1 MRILWVT
8 SNVFEVFFPFVE
20 GKPTRGGSWIAPLF
34 YSIYQQ
40 QNVKLGSI
48 TPVINGVEQK
58 KEIDDV
64 TYYSIPIS
72 KNENLRD
79 MNRSLINAYLRVIN
93 DFKPEIIHIHGI
105 ENNFGLL
112 RKYVDR
118 KIPIVCSIQ
127 GIISPWLTFMKY
139 SIADTDIRN
148 FRSIKN
154 RLGRGG
160 VDGALRKMKKFPA
173 IEKEV
178 FRLNQYFIGRTLWD
192 KAYVNMY
199 APHASYYHGEELL
212 REPFYTTRWDI
223 NSCERHRIFISS
235 SAYSRKGFHIL
246 VKAAGL
252 LKHKYPDIK
261 IVAPLSSMRVNAP
274 RWVDFL
280 ISEDYTVYLKKEI
293 KRWNLEKNVVLL
305 KRLNSDDMAR
315 EYQKSHVFVLPSFQE
330 NSPNSLGEAM
340 MIGTPSIAAPVGGVM
355 NMVQDESSSL
365 IFPSGDH
372 VMMAHQIDR
381 LFSDD
386 QLALKISRNGR
397 LIAERRH
404 DVEAS
409 TMEYMK
415 IYSTVIE
422 RHNF

>member
-79 MNRSLINAYLRVIN
+79 MNGSLINAYLRVIN

-178 FRLNQYFIGRTLWD
+178 FRLNQY
-192 KAYVNMY
+192 
-199 APHASYYHGEELL
+199 
-212 REPFYTTRWDI
+212 
-223 NSCERHRIFISS
+223 
-235 SAYSRKGFHIL
+235 
-246 VKAAGL
+246 
-252 LKHKYPDIK
+252 
-261 IVAPLSSMRVNAP
+261 
-274 RWVDFL
+274 
-280 ISEDYTVYLKKEI
+280 
-293 KRWNLEKNVVLL
+293 
-305 KRLNSDDMAR
+305 
-315 EYQKSHVFVLPSFQE
+315 
-330 NSPNSLGEAM
+330 
-340 MIGTPSIAAPVGGVM
+340 
-355 NMVQDESSSL
+355 
-365 IFPSGDH
+365 
-372 VMMAHQIDR
+372 
-381 LFSDD
+381 
-386 QLALKISRNGR
+386 
-397 LIAERRH
+397 
-404 DVEAS
+404 
-409 TMEYMK
+409 
-415 IYSTVIE
+415 
-422 RHNF
+422 